1 MGDTHSKCRATSI
14 EVKFTGRKIWGRWV
28 EDPHGPWTFPVGDK
42 YWQWC
47 REEGP
52 AEAYWRR
59 GFGVVITKWN
69 KAGPHNIA
77 EAKKMLAMEFK
88 KIVLV

>member
-28 EDPHGPWTFPVGDK
+28 EDPDGPWTFPVGDK

-59 GFGVVITKWN
+59 GFGVITKWN
-69 KAGPHNIA
+69 KAGLSVSRYPA
-77 EAKKMLAMEFK
+77 LGGGPWSLKKSF
-88 KIVLV
+88 

>member
-1 MGDTHSKCRATSI
+1 MKGAKVDLEPWLQGGVDPPPKGRATSV

-52 AEAYWRR
+52 AEAYWKR
-59 GFGVVITKWN
+59 GYLEMNV
-69 KAGPHNIA
+69 H
-77 EAKKMLAMEFK
+77 
-88 KIVLV
+88 